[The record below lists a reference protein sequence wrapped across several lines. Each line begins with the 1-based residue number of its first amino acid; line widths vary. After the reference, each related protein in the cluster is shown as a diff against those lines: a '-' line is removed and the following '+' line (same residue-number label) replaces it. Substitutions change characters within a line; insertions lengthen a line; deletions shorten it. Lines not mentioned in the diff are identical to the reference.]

1 MEKLLRKTAMKKLSN
16 ENIKIIE
23 INPNIY
29 QIEAGKRAV
38 VIKAKSPSEAL
49 KLACR
54 YLGINCNKNALNL
67 SN

>member
-1 MEKLLRKTAMKKLSN
+1 MKKLTAN
-16 ENIKIIE
+16 DLKVIE
-23 INPNIY
+23 INENVY
-29 QIEAGKRAV
+29 QIEAGKKAV

>member
-1 MEKLLRKTAMKKLSN
+1 MKKLTAN
-16 ENIKIIE
+16 DLKVIE
-23 INPNIY
+23 INPNVY

-54 YLGINCNKNALNL
+54 YLGISCNKNINLNR
-67 SN
+67 